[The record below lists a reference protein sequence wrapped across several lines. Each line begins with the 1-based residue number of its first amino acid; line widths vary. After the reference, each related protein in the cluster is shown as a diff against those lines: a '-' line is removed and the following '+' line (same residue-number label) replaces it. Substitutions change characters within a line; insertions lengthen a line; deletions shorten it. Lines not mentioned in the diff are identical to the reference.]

1 MHRICQ
7 RILHRPERPE
17 GEKGDGFGFGMG
29 SSDVKLQYIDDE
41 LDSYSNI
48 WNNAKTEITEADQ
61 KRLIASL
68 EKLSNGEEWLRQ
80 S

>member
-1 MHRICQ
+1 
-7 RILHRPERPE
+7 
-17 GEKGDGFGFGMG
+17 MG

-41 LDSYSNI
+41 PDSYLNI

-68 EKLSNGEEWLRQ
+68 EKLSNGEVIASVVDIEQEIRYFVVHNYV
-80 S
+80 